1 MVLSI
6 SNAIGLVSFVS
17 IIGLVV
23 LYFLRPKPFKKVIP
37 SLIFLESNKKQ
48 TSFAAFFRKFIKDW
62 MFFLQLLFL
71 LLLCFAAVGL
81 TAELYMNKV
90 SQDVVIVI
98 DASASSNAVSSSGRL
113 FDNYLDIAKKNLGV
127 RNTIILAKDTP
138 EIAARQTNPV
148 NAFRILS
155 TVKSSQSKSNIF
167 DAMMMAGQVT
177 DSAEV
182 IVLSDFIDT
191 NSRNPVIAK
200 QLLEA
205 RGFSVK
211 MVKSGDGEVF
221 NIGIVKSSVEGEEA
235 VADVRTF
242 DSQARKI
249 IVENTGEEIV
259 IPALGVE
266 QFTAPLDDGLN
277 TIRITTGDN
286 LRDDDILYISLPDG
300 SEAGALFVSNSDSN
314 NLYSALDAIGYLN
327 VEKAEPPIVRVGNK
341 KIYVLS
347 DVDYSIILPGT
358 IEDIA
363 KEVRNGAGLI
373 IAAQD
378 NLDREKLKELLP
390 VEITA
395 ESREERVV
403 FNTGPTKFEK
413 FDFGQSSKYY
423 RATLKNNGSTVIAVA
438 NDEQSS
444 PVIVSVPYG
453 RGKVFF
459 YGIFDQYNPFRLNS
473 QYPLFWIEAVEHLT
487 DKQGHAELN
496 VETGSILYGNN
507 IRSPSGKRSRVYA
520 IADEA
525 GFYEVD
531 NYNVAANLLS
541 QDESDI
547 SRPVELEES
556 LDVAQSEQKIR
567 QEFNLAPFFIIVAL
581 LASLFEIYIMK

>member
-1 MVLSI
+1 
-6 SNAIGLVSFVS
+6 
-17 IIGLVV
+17 
-23 LYFLRPKPFKKVIP
+23 
-37 SLIFLESNKKQ
+37 
-48 TSFAAFFRKFIKDW
+48 
-62 MFFLQLLFL
+62 
-71 LLLCFAAVGL
+71 
-81 TAELYMNKV
+81 
-90 SQDVVIVI
+90 
-98 DASASSNAVSSSGRL
+98 
-113 FDNYLDIAKKNLGV
+113 
-127 RNTIILAKDTP
+127 
-138 EIAARQTNPV
+138 
-148 NAFRILS
+148 
-155 TVKSSQSKSNIF
+155 
-167 DAMMMAGQVT
+167 
-177 DSAEV
+177 
-182 IVLSDFIDT
+182 
-191 NSRNPVIAK
+191 
-200 QLLEA
+200 
-205 RGFSVK
+205 
-211 MVKSGDGEVF
+211 
-221 NIGIVKSSVEGEEA
+221 
-235 VADVRTF
+235 
-242 DSQARKI
+242 
-249 IVENTGEEIV
+249 
-259 IPALGVE
+259 
-266 QFTAPLDDGLN
+266 
-277 TIRITTGDN
+277 
-286 LRDDDILYISLPDG
+286 
-300 SEAGALFVSNSDSN
+300 SN

-459 YGIFDQYNPFRLNS
+459 YGIFDQYNPFRLNT

-581 LASLFEIYIMK
+581 LASLFEIYIMKRRGDV